1 MEKVKVRAAGFEV
14 ISCET
19 EVEIWVEKVLS
30 AVEVEG
36 IIVDRAALKSR
47 AKADVEDVFSGAVVT
62 PGFLRGGDLLVD
74 MSQGLAGVEVRVSAG
89 GAADCVKAC
98 RPTVAVFGTSSK
110 SASRKWKESHQLAM
124 KLKTHLFV
132 NN

>member
-1 MEKVKVRAAGFEV
+1 MRTAGFEV

-30 AVEVEG
+30 VVEVEG
-36 IIVDRAALKSR
+36 IIVDCAALERR
-47 AKADVEDVFSGAVVT
+47 AKADVEDVFSGALVIL
-62 PGFLRGGDLLVD
+62 GFLRGGDLLVD
-74 MSQGLAGVEVRVSAG
+74 MGRGLAGVEVCVSAAG
-89 GAADCVKAC
+89 VAECVKAC
-98 RPTVAVFGTSSK
+98 RPTVDVFEASSK
-110 SASRKWKESHQLAM
+110 SASRIEESHKLVM